1 MNIPSFPQGA
11 LRKVQRGTFKHF
23 LKDPIVELH
32 LNYSDFKKIHKEKVK
47 DRFNDYHNIAWTPT
61 VEGVDRVESADFYS
75 RESDQSYKND
85 KTDARR
91 LVVIPFRMSASDW
104 WSYEF
109 TKEISDVISN
119 KPKLNID
126 GDTKI
131 QLTGFKSSDKMLSFS
146 KIVYDPK
153 SNTGNNVITTSL
165 TNNTLA
171 LRNALTDFNI
181 PISKDNVT
189 MKDLPS
195 SAYYVSDLLG
205 YFGLIEN
212 VDKYWKI
219 TTSSDTY
226 INYKL
231 RSDIT
236 IPDDAILI
244 SIPYTKT
251 MIDSYTVSYEVAEFY

>member
-32 LNYSDFKKIHKEKVK
+32 LNYSDFKKIHKEKIK
-47 DRFNDYHNIAWTPT
+47 DRFNEYHNIAWTPT
-61 VEGVDRVESADFYS
+61 VEGVDNVVSATFYGN
-75 RESDQSYKND
+75 ENDQSNKND

-91 LVVIPFRMSASDW
+91 AVVIPVRMSSSDW
-104 WSYEF
+104 WSYQF
-109 TKEISDVISN
+109 TKEISDMISN
-119 KPKLNID
+119 KPKINID

-146 KIVYDPK
+146 KVVSE

-165 TNNTLA
+165 TNNTLT

-181 PISKDNVT
+181 PISKENVA

-195 SAYYVSDLLG
+195 DAYYVDDLLG
-205 YFGLIEN
+205 YYGLMEN

-219 TTSSDTY
+219 ISSGDTY
-226 INYKL
+226 ISYKL

-251 MIDSYTVSYEVAEFY
+251 MLDSYTVSYEVAEFY